1 MSYIFQGLRRLFELK
16 HGTNIGVPP
25 AQETFMKKSTPITR
39 GLIAL
44 IATAMIAQ
52 TSIVHAEMI
61 GAEAVMS
68 VQSQAEQDRAKV
80 QAFVDR
86 ANVKERLQAM
96 GVSGLAA
103 KDRVAAMTE
112 AEVHALAQRIDGMP
126 AGGALSNNDLII
138 ILLVAILVAIL
149 I

>member
-1 MSYIFQGLRRLFELK
+1 MKQGTTL
-16 HGTNIGVPP
+16 
-25 AQETFMKKSTPITR
+25 TR

-44 IATAMIAQ
+44 VATAMIAQ
-52 TSIVHAEMI
+52 TSVVHSEMI
-61 GAEAVMS
+61 GAEAAIS
-68 VQSQAEQDRAKV
+68 VQTQAEQDRAKV

-138 ILLVAILVAIL
+138 ILLIAILVVL
-149 I
+149 II